1 MCIRDRELG
10 YYNPLTKELNL
21 DKEKAADWVAKGAQP
36 TDTVRALLKKD
47 GACLLYTSFGMMSDH
62 PVQLTQYLPIAA
74 ALAVKNGLPAEE
86 ALKSITIYAA
96 RAAFVDDR
104 VGSLEP
110 GKDADIVLWDGNPLE
125 IATRVKMVYLMGEK
139 VRQY

>member
-1 MCIRDRELG
+1 M
-10 YYNPLTKELNL
+10 
-21 DKEKAADWVAKGAQP
+21 
-36 TDTVRALLKKD
+36 
-47 GACLLYTSFGMMSDH
+47 
-62 PVQLTQYLPIAA
+62 
-74 ALAVKNGLPAEE
+74 
-86 ALKSITIYAA
+86 
-96 RAAFVDDR
+96 DDR